1 MSPSKT
7 TLRFTPGL
15 LAGTAVALCLTL
27 SAVYSAAWAQEV
39 EPVVA
44 EKDDE
49 TDEAGKA
56 EDEAKPDA
64 TPQAGTY
71 SFTPVTVTAT
81 RNERSLLDTAG
92 NVSRITS
99 EELDKRMDNTI
110 AETFRYEPGI
120 VVPRQVSGSDPFDSN
135 GGIQIRGVGGNR
147 TQIIVDGSRTLEG
160 ITDNT
165 RDVVDTSN
173 TSITRTTWTS
183 TT

>member
-1 MSPSKT
+1 MSQSKT
-7 TLRFTPGL
+7 TRRFTPGL
-15 LAGTAVALCLTL
+15 LAGTAVALSLTL
-27 SAVYSAAWAQEV
+27 SAVYSAAWAQEAK
-39 EPVVA
+39 PVVA
-44 EKDDE
+44 DEDDEKDE
-49 TDEAGKA
+49 TGKA
-56 EDEAKPDA
+56 EA
-64 TPQAGTY
+64 TPQAGAYT
-71 SFTPVTVTAT
+71 FTPVTVTAT
-81 RNERSLLDTAG
+81 RNERSLLDTTG

-99 EELDKRMDNTI
+99 EELDQRMDNTI

-120 VVPRQVSGSDPFDSN
+120 VVPRQVSGADPFDSN